1 MPIIMQLNAPFI
13 KICVKKIYN
22 YSVDKHSL
30 TEKSSLHVLPCN
42 DTAEIINKSVA
53 QGKIN

>member
-1 MPIIMQLNAPFI
+1 MQLNAPFI